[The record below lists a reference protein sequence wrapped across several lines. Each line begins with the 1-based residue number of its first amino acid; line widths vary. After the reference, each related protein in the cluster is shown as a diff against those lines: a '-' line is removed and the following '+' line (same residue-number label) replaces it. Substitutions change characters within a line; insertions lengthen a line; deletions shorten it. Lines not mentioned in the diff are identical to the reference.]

1 MSERCAYCGGE
12 LPSGAL
18 RCPECAS
25 ATVNAPCPTCA
36 RLCGL
41 LEEIRQ
47 WASGER
53 EVGEGE
59 DAEAA
64 LILIDNI
71 ARQAL
76 SGGEAPADG

>member
-1 MSERCAYCGGE
+1 
-12 LPSGAL
+12 
-18 RCPECAS
+18 
-25 ATVNAPCPTCA
+25 
-36 RLCGL
+36 L